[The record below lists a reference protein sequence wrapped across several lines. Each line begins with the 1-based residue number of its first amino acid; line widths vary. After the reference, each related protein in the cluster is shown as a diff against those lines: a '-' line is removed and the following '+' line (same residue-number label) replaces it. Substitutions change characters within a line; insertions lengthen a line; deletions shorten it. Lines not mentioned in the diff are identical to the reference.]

1 MVSGLKRALEN
12 DNERYGHVSK
22 VVRKY
27 MRTYVTSIFL
37 IKGAER
43 KIREMEMQVKRE
55 ADSINKRTLG
65 EEERPQLEEQF
76 RLFSASRRKAG

>member
-12 DNERYGHVSK
+12 DTERYGHVSK
-22 VVRKY
+22 VARKY

-43 KIREMEMQVKRE
+43 KIKEMEMQVKRE
-55 ADSINKRTLG
+55 GDSINKRTLS
-65 EEERPQLEEQF
+65 EE
-76 RLFSASRRKAG
+76 